1 MPLWFWL
8 LLALFTLPG
17 AGLLYQWIGL
27 RRDRRRFPPPGRFV
41 TLDSGLRLH
50 LADTGHGPAVW
61 LEAGLAASSV
71 GWRPVANAFVK
82 AGFRV
87 LAIDRAGY
95 GWSDPPRTPRS
106 LENLLGELRQ
116 AVIASGA
123 PLPLIM
129 AGHSFGGLLL
139 RHYTALYPSDVAALI
154 LLDPLEPSEFH
165 PLSRFQAARLR
176 YGIRLSRRG
185 AVLARFGV
193 VRLALDLLLGG
204 GAAIPR
210 FLAKA
215 SSGKGSLFT
224 DRIVGEVRKLPSDL
238 WPVVA
243 SRWCLPQ
250 GFSTIAAYLES
261 LPRICAAPLNPLA
274 ARNVPTGVVT
284 AGSAPDSVRA
294 AHAATAAAATLGRHV
309 LSPSSGHWVQ
319 IDRPDLAVQL
329 VTELLH
335 LDSKQE
341 R

>member
-1 MPLWFWL
+1 MPLWSWF
-8 LLALFTLPG
+8 LLALLALPA

-41 TLDSGLRLH
+41 TLESGLRLH
-50 LADTGHGPAVW
+50 LDGAGQGPAVW

-71 GWRPVANAFVK
+71 GWRPVAKAFIA

-106 LENLLGELRQ
+106 LENLLSELRQ

-139 RHYTALYPSDVAALI
+139 RHYAALYPSDVAALI
-154 LLDPLEPSEFH
+154 LLDPLDPSEFH
-165 PLSRFQAARLR
+165 PLSDFQAARLR
-176 YGIRLSRRG
+176 RGIRLARRG

-204 GAAIPR
+204 GTAIPR
-210 FLAKA
+210 LLAKA

-224 DRIVGEVRKLPSDL
+224 DRIVGEVRKLPAEL

-243 SRWCLPQ
+243 SLWCLPR
-250 GFSTIAAYLES
+250 GFTTIAAYLES
-261 LPRICAAPLNPLA
+261 LPGICAAPLNPLA
-274 ARNVPTGVVT
+274 ARSVPTGVVT

-309 LSPSSGHWVQ
+309 ISASSGHWVH
-319 IDRPDLAVQL
+319 IDRPELAVQL
-329 VTELLH
+329 VTELLQS
-335 LDSKQE
+335 DTKQE